1 MIRFCLSGFT
11 LFSLFCLCG
20 VAQSAG
26 GNSAAPATEQ
36 ADAQSPQVTPAS
48 QSGSGPMKLQV
59 RTNLVLVDV
68 VVTEKGTPVDG
79 LEKGRFHVTDG
90 GAPEQITTFEEHTSK
105 DAPVVLQ
112 APDLGPN
119 VYTDFPQYSIG
130 SAANVL
136 LLDALNTPLAD
147 QEVARTEM
155 VEYLK
160 NIPPGT
166 KVAVFT
172 LASRLRMVQ
181 GFTTD
186 SSVISRAI
194 SGKDGLG
201 LSPALEHTAD
211 GNLNED
217 ENDLSSPADQGPSS
231 MDVIMS
237 NLQQFQADMQSFQD
251 DVREQITL
259 KALQQLAQYLTAVPG
274 RKNLIWFSG
283 SFPLTVEPDTNVQ
296 AMKGTMSSPFA
307 AMRDYSQEVHRT
319 DDLLSAAR
327 VAVYPI
333 DARGLMGDAAMNA
346 ESDTHDQSLQSSL
359 RGSSIRNSRNQEAA
373 RAAQNAKI
381 TAGQAQETQDQL
393 RQTELEQQTMQQ
405 IAADTGGMAFV
416 NTNGLK
422 EAVGEAVNNGANYYT
437 IGYTPQLKE
446 DGSYRQIKVDVEG
459 NYDVAYRRG
468 YFADASLP
476 QDGDATAAKEPA
488 WKGAIQLGAP
498 PSNGILFK
506 VRVIP
511 ATDPAAKGMTPAPGA
526 AGTNAKKLK
535 GPVTRYMIDYIV
547 DPRRFTFQKTPDGVA
562 HTRLQFAVLAYD
574 GYGKVL
580 NDVNNGVNVD
590 LTPNLYEQVM
600 SGGFPEHE
608 EIDLPAGRVFLRV
621 VVHDLSS
628 DSIGAT
634 EIPLVVAKK

>member
-1 MIRFCLSGFT
+1 MIRFCLSSFT
-11 LFSLFCLCG
+11 LFSLLCLCG
-20 VAQSAG
+20 VAQSVG
-26 GNSAAPATEQ
+26 GNSAGPGPEQ
-36 ADAQSPQVTPAS
+36 PQAMPVSKA
-48 QSGSGPMKLQV
+48 GSGPVNLQV

-68 VVTEKGTPVDG
+68 VVTAKGKPVDG
-79 LEKGRFHVTDG
+79 LARDRFHVTDG
-90 GAPEQITTFEEHTSK
+90 GAPEEITTFEEHMLK
-105 DAPVVLQ
+105 DAPVTLK

-119 VYTDFPQYSIG
+119 VYTDFPQYSVG

-147 QEVARTEM
+147 QEVVRQEM
-155 VEYLK
+155 IAYLK

-186 SSVISRAI
+186 SSVISRAV
-194 SGKDGLG
+194 SGKDTLG
-201 LSPALEHTAD
+201 ASVALDHDAD
-211 GNLNED
+211 GNLNEE
-217 ENDLSSPADQGPSS
+217 ENDLSGQADQGPSS

-259 KALQQLAQYLTAVPG
+259 NALQQLAQYLTAIPG

-283 SFPLTVEPDTNVQ
+283 SFPLRVEPDANVRP
-296 AMKGTMSSPFA
+296 MKGSLSSPFA
-307 AMRDYSQEVHRT
+307 AMRDYTQDVHRT

-333 DARGLMGDAAMNA
+333 DARGLMGDTTMSA
-346 ESDTHDQSLQSSL
+346 ESDPHDQSLQSTL
-359 RGSSIRNSRNQEAA
+359 RSSAA
-373 RAAQNAKI
+373 RPNQLAKTTAAQARVVD
-381 TAGQAQETQDQL
+381 DQL
-393 RQTELEQQTMQQ
+393 KQTEIEQETMQQ
-405 IAADTGGMAFV
+405 IAADTGGKAFV

-446 DGSYRQIKVDVEG
+446 DGSYRQIKLDVEG
-459 NYDVAYRRG
+459 DYDVAYRRG
-468 YFADASLP
+468 YYADASP
-476 QDGDATAAKEPA
+476 SQDGDTAAAKKPA
-488 WKGAIQLGAP
+488 WQAAIQRGAP

-506 VRVIP
+506 VRVIS
-511 ATDPAAKGMTPAPGA
+511 ATDPAAKGMTPASGA

-547 DPRRFTFQKTPDGVA
+547 DPSRFTFQKTPDGVA

-574 GYGKVL
+574 GDGRVL

-590 LTPNLYEQVM
+590 LTPNLYEEVM
-600 SGGFPEHE
+600 SRGFPEHE
-608 EIDLPAGRVFLRV
+608 EIDLPSGRVFLRV

-634 EIPLVVAKK
+634 EVPLVVAKK